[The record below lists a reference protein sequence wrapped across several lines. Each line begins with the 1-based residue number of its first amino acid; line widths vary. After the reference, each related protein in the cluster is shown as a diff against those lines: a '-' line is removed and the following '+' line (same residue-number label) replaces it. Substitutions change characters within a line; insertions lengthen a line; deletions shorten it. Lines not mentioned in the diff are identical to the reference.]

1 MNYGTYNRVR
11 KRYIEEEVKNAS
23 PAKLILMIYDLV
35 IASLKKGDTSKAR
48 AGIRE
53 LIDSLD
59 FEKGGALAMNLLSLY
74 EYALR
79 KIHEGNLDEA
89 IEVIKPLRD
98 TWEEAFFKKNLEKIS
113 GEASG
118 GES

>member
-1 MNYGTYNRVR
+1 VPYGAYQRVR

-23 PAKLILMIYDLV
+23 PVKLILMIYDFVL
-35 IASLKKGDTSKAR
+35 ASLKKGDTVKAR

-59 FEKGGALAMNLLSLY
+59 FEKGGTLATNLLSLY

-79 KIHEGNLDEA
+79 KIHEGDLEEA
-89 IEVIKPLRD
+89 INIIKPLRD
-98 TWEEAFFKKNLEKIS
+98 AWEEAFFKRNLTEDTQEVS
-113 GEASG
+113 EG
-118 GES
+118 